1 MEQTVV
7 KASSNRKL
15 GSATSRRLRRE
26 GQLPG
31 VLYGLG
37 KDPVNVQVTYT
48 ELRDALKTDA
58 GLNTVFHLSVD
69 GVDDLVLV
77 KEVQRHPVRREVIHV
92 DFLRID
98 ATQTLSVDIPIH
110 MVGEAEEALNAG
122 LLVDQIL
129 FSLTVECS
137 PTAIPDSLEADI
149 SILTGDRNVMVG
161 DIKLPAG
168 VVTSVDPEDPVVSTV
183 VPRALVE
190 EVVEGEEVEGEEAVA
205 EGEGEESAEGDDA
218 GDGGGDQE

>member
-48 ELRDALKTDA
+48 DLRDALKTDA

-110 MVGEAEEALNAG
+110 MIGKAEEVLSAG

-137 PTAIPDSLEADI
+137 PTSIPDSLEADI
-149 SILTGDRNVMVG
+149 SILTADRNVMVG

-168 VVTSVDPEDPVVSTV
+168 VVTSVDPEDPVVATV

-190 EVVEGEEVEGEEAVA
+190 EVVEGEEVEGEEGA

-218 GDGGGDQE
+218 GDGDGAEE